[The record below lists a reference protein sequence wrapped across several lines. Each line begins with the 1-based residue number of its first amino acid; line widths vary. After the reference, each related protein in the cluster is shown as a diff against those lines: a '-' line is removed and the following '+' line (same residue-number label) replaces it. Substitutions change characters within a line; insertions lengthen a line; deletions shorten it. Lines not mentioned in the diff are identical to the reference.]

1 MTRKATTLRLK
12 RAATYYFVDKGHS
25 VYDEVGLKSGQEW
38 SRFRADIL
46 ALTMKREI
54 VIIEVKSGWQDF
66 IKDVKW
72 SEYLQFCNK
81 MYFIIEESFHD
92 TEKGKFVEAKLREH
106 GVGLMVLAK
115 VGNKVRVVVNA
126 KRRDMLGET
135 KKWIYTKL
143 AWRGGFSK
151 ATMDR
156 SMRFDCGEN
165 PGEWRDVSLIQFLGF
180 SKADRSSYLA
190 NHPKCGFKKYLNYP
204 NLNTD
209 SMF

>member
-1 MTRKATTLRLK
+1 MNRKETTLRLK

-25 VYDEVGLKSGQEW
+25 VYDEVGLKSGKEW

-46 ALTMKREI
+46 ALTMKREVVI
-54 VIIEVKSGWQDF
+54 VEVKSGWQDF

-72 SEYLQFCNK
+72 TEYLQFCNK
-81 MYFIIEESFHD
+81 MYFIIEESFYN
-92 TEKGKFVEAKLREH
+92 TEKGKFVETKVREH
-106 GVGLMVLAK
+106 GAGLMV
-115 VGNKVRVVVNA
+115 VSDGGKVRVAANA
-126 KRRDMLGET
+126 KRRDMVGET

-151 ATMDR
+151 ATTDKG
-156 SMRFDCGEN
+156 MRFHCRVNFMDWPE
-165 PGEWRDVSLIQFLGF
+165 VSLIQFLGL
-180 SKADRSSYLA
+180 SKADRSTYLA
-190 NHPKCGFKKYLNYP
+190 KFPRCGFKRYLNYP

>member
-1 MTRKATTLRLK
+1 MTRKETTLRLK

-46 ALTMKREI
+46 ALTMKREVVI
-54 VIIEVKSGWQDF
+54 VEVKSGWQDF
-66 IKDVKW
+66 IKDIKW
-72 SEYLQFCNK
+72 TEYLQFCNK
-81 MYFIIEESFHD
+81 MYFIIEESFHA
-92 TEKGKFVEAKLREH
+92 TEKGKFVESKVREQ
-106 GVGLMVLAK
+106 GVGLMV
-115 VGNKVRVVVNA
+115 VSVSGKVRVVANA
-126 KRRDMLGET
+126 KRRDMVGET

-151 ATMDR
+151 ATVDR
-156 SMRFDCGEN
+156 SMRFDCGVN
-165 PGEWRDVSLIQFLGF
+165 PGEWNDLSLIQFLGL
-180 SKADRSSYLA
+180 SKADRNTYISKR
-190 NHPKCGFKKYLNYP
+190 PKCGYKKYVNYP

>member
-46 ALTMKREI
+46 ALTMKREVVI
-54 VIIEVKSGWQDF
+54 VEVKSGWQDF

-72 SEYLQFCNK
+72 TEYLQFCNK
-81 MYFIIEESFHD
+81 MYFIIEESFYN
-92 TEKGKFVEAKLREH
+92 TEKGKFVEAKVREQ
-106 GVGLMVLAK
+106 GVGLMVLAA

-165 PGEWRDVSLIQFLGF
+165 PGECRDVSLIQFLGF
-180 SKADRSSYLA
+180 SKADRSSYLSRY
-190 NHPKCGFKKYLNYP
+190 PKCGFKKYLNYP